1 MTPFHKLKGYERRIQ
16 QPGSSGEN
24 DGERVGTNADL
35 VSSSIARA
43 VQSIS
48 EAAQT
53 RPTTKLLESEFL
65 PKLQPPSHPF
75 QRLRKPLKIPS
86 SLEKDS
92 QKNKSLKSK
101 KRRPLPAK
109 KWRKSASREERA
121 SEENGVFGQELTC
134 LSFSTSSSDG
144 LFIFSRLF

>member
-24 DGERVGTNADL
+24 GERVGTDTDL
-35 VSSSIARA
+35 ASSSIARA

-48 EAAQT
+48 EAGQT

-65 PKLQPPSHPF
+65 PKLQPPTHPF

-86 SLEKDS
+86 SLENDS
-92 QKNKSLKSK
+92 QKSKALKRK

-121 SEENGVFGQELTC
+121 SEENGVFGKKTY
-134 LSFSTSSSDG
+134 
-144 LFIFSRLF
+144 LFII